1 MRIWILVLAAGLQL
15 AVLGFMAGEREWIL
29 RNGQTIF
36 LRTAPM
42 DPQDPFRGN
51 YVRLDYDISRIQT
64 NRMKGG
70 LARELE
76 PRKRGM
82 QVYAVLTNKCGLVYS
97 LDYATDQRP
106 SGRLFLRGR
115 VDQYWGGNSIPVRYG
130 LEAFFMQEDKAK
142 QLEGQRRRGEIQ
154 VPLEV
159 EVAVSGKGVSVLK
172 GYRWCDVGIG
182 LNIETVSRTNR
193 QVTAVTVKLMNVS
206 SNSIAVVD
214 LPGGRSFFLVN
225 DEMRSWG
232 DRGWTWVDQG
242 KPRPRVT
249 DSDVVVLKPG
259 DSHSIRVD
267 MTRPEWFV
275 RDVTGFTSSLS
286 SMPWR
291 GSMFRLVYNPP
302 SPSECQNLKYAKLIW
317 QGELP
322 SRAFGGGGVD

>member
-36 LRTAPM
+36 LRTAPL

-51 YVRLDYDISRIQT
+51 YVRLDYDISRISPK
-64 NRMKGG
+64 RMKGG
-70 LARELE
+70 LPKTWE
-76 PRKRGM
+76 PRTRGV
-82 QVYAVLTNKCGLVYS
+82 QVYAVLTNKFGRVYS
-97 LDYATDQRP
+97 LDYATD
-106 SGRLFLRGR
+106 RLPAGGVCLRGR

-142 QLEGQRRRGEIQ
+142 QLEGQRWRGEIQ

-159 EVAVSGKGVSVLK
+159 EVAVSGRGVSVLK
-172 GYRWCDVGIG
+172 GYHWRDVGIG

-193 QVTAVTVKLMNVS
+193 QVTALTVKLIKNS
-206 SNSIAVVD
+206 SNSFSIVD
-214 LPGGRSFFLVN
+214 LPRGRSFSLVN
-225 DEMRSWG
+225 DELRSWG
-232 DRGWTWVDQG
+232 NQDWTWVDQG
-242 KPRPRVT
+242 KPRPRAT

-267 MTRPEWFV
+267 LTRPEWFV
-275 RDVTGFTSSLS
+275 RDAKGSTN
-286 SMPWR
+286 SMSGIQWR
-291 GSMFRLVYNPP
+291 GGMFRLVYSPP
-302 SPSECQNLKYAKLIW
+302 PPAECQNLKHANLIW